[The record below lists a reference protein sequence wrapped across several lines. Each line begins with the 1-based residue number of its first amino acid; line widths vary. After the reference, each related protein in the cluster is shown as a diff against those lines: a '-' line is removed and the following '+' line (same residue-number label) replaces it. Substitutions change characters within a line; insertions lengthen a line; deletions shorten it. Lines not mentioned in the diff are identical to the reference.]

1 MKIMD
6 GHVNNIII
14 HIIFMTPYLGCHG
27 SICIHTYDITFSPIL
42 RPSLLTSENYMVQGG
57 DNQATLNIACD
68 ERCWI

>member
-14 HIIFMTPYLGCHG
+14 PIIFMTPYLSSHG

-42 RPSLLTSENYMVQGG
+42 RPSLLTSEN
-57 DNQATLNIACD
+57 
-68 ERCWI
+68 